1 MARAD
6 EAQIKQALGVQRWIK
21 DEDFLTSSLRLA
33 SQPTINIQGL
43 VAGYTGPGG
52 KTVLPGRAEA
62 KIDLRLVPDMTKDEV
77 VAKLKAHL
85 AKHGFGDIE
94 VKVSGGYGPNQTDE
108 NAALIKAQEVALKR
122 AGVAYTLFPRSAGS
136 WPGVV
141 FTGPPLRMAASQF
154 GIGRGG
160 GAHAPNEWM
169 LIESS
174 NPGLPGS
181 TSSRCSTPTS
191 STRWRRPGKLRSRRF
206 GGWRRAGL
214 AARLGFLA
222 GSGAA
227 LLGEARVA
235 TGLFLGLAQL
245 AAALLVGFG
254 LAGGGQV
261 DAFRDDLHRQGGD
274 VDRGVGDGADDAA
287 RQGGGE
293 GEEDQAAHGGFMAP
307 GGVACR

>member
-1 MARAD
+1 LVGEAVARAD
-6 EAQIKQALGVQRWIK
+6 EAQTKQALGVQRWIK

-77 VAKLKAHL
+77 VSKLKAHL

-94 VKVSGGYGPNQTDE
+94 VNVSGGYGPNQTDE
-108 NAALIKAQEVALKR
+108 HAALIKAQEVALKR

-141 FTGPPLRMAASQF
+141 FTGPPLRMPASQF

-169 LIESS
+169 LVES
-174 NPGLPGS
+174 NKPGIAGIDEQSMLYADFFYAVAEA
-181 TSSRCSTPTS
+181 
-191 STRWRRPGKLRSRRF
+191 GK
-206 GGWRRAGL
+206 
-214 AARLGFLA
+214 ARK
-222 GSGAA
+222 
-227 LLGEARVA
+227 
-235 TGLFLGLAQL
+235 
-245 AAALLVGFG
+245 
-254 LAGGGQV
+254 
-261 DAFRDDLHRQGGD
+261 
-274 VDRGVGDGADDAA
+274 
-287 RQGGGE
+287 
-293 GEEDQAAHGGFMAP
+293 
-307 GGVACR
+307 